1 MFVVTVAFQIKD
13 GQIDHF
19 MPLMIQNAKT
29 SLTDEVECYQF
40 DVCRDG
46 HEVFLY
52 EVYED
57 RPAFD
62 LHLKS
67 EHFLTFDA
75 AVSEMVQAKVVRV
88 FDEVHR

>member
-1 MFVVTVAFQIKD
+1 MYVVTVTFHIKD
-13 GQIDHF
+13 GQIDDF
-19 MPLMIQNAKT
+19 MPLMIQNAQT
-29 SLTDEVECYQF
+29 SLTDEDECYQF
-40 DVCRDG
+40 DVCRDN

-52 EVYED
+52 EVYES
-57 RPAFD
+57 RAAFD

-75 AVSEMVQAKVVRV
+75 AVADMLEAKVVRV

>member
-1 MFVVTVAFQIKD
+1 MYVVTVTFQIKD
-13 GQIDHF
+13 GQIDDF
-19 MPLMIQNAKT
+19 MPLMTQNART

-52 EVYED
+52 EVYES
-57 RPAFD
+57 RAAFD

-67 EHFLTFDA
+67 AHFLTFDA
-75 AVSEMVQAKVVRV
+75 AVADMLEAKVVRV